1 MYNDTGKTNTKLYV
15 KKRDGRLEEV
25 LMDKITSRIEKLC
38 EGLNMDFIDPAEIT
52 LNVISDLCPGISTVQ
67 IDNLAAETAAYLT
80 TKHPDFAVLA
90 ARIAIS
96 NLYKETKEK
105 FADVVYDLYNMT
117 NERNQ
122 SRMPIISDFHYGV
135 VMKHADRLNNAIKHD
150 RDSTYSYFGFK
161 TLEKSYLLK
170 INGKVVER
178 PQHLLMRVSVGIH
191 GEDIDSAIETYDLM
205 SLKYFTHASP
215 TMFNAATPKPQLS
228 SCFLVANKSDSL
240 DDLTKTIKTCAKI
253 SKSAGGIGIHVHN
266 TSAAGTTWTKYP
278 KHESLGLVE
287 PLKCL
292 NDLAQYVDQGGR
304 RAGAVA
310 VYIEPWHADIYTYT
324 ELRKNT
330 GDKEEKTRDLFL
342 ALWIPDEFMRRVEA
356 DQLWSL
362 MCPRK
367 CPGLSDVWGDEFVKL
382 YKKYEDEKC
391 YNRQISARELWFR
404 IITSQIETGMPYVL
418 YKDACN
424 AKSNQKNLGTIKC
437 SNLCTEVIQYT
448 SPEEVAVCNLA
459 SIAVNMFVKPNGEYD
474 FEKLLKI
481 TKIVTKNLNRVID
494 VNFYP
499 VIEAE
504 NSNKRHRPIGIGIQG
519 LADLFLLKRY
529 PFGSLESRKLNIQI
543 FETLYYGALEA
554 SCALA
559 EKYGTYSSYQGS
571 PISQGI
577 FQFNMWNVEP
587 TNLWNWDI
595 LKEKI
600 AKYGVRN
607 SLLLAP
613 MPTASTAQILGN
625 NESIEPYTTNLYYRR
640 TLSGEFS
647 VVNRHLLNDL
657 IELNLWNEDMR
668 NELIYYKGS
677 VQKIESIPKDIK
689 ELYKTNWELS
699 QKIIIDMAADRAA
712 YIDQS
717 QSLNIH
723 IEQPTMGK
731 ISSVHFYGWKKGL
744 KTGMYYLRTR
754 PAADPIQFTVN
765 KSTLSNNVGS
775 QTEKNDT
782 LNMQQ
787 LVCSLENRDAC
798 TMCGA

>member
-1 MYNDTGKTNTKLYV
+1 MSNETGKAKLFV
-15 KKRDGRLEEV
+15 KKRDEKLEEV
-25 LMDKITSRIEKLC
+25 QMDKITSRIEKLC
-38 EGLNMDFIDPAEIT
+38 DGLNMDFIDPAEIT

-96 NLYKETKEK
+96 NLYKETKDK
-105 FADVVYDLYNMT
+105 FSDVINDLYNMA

-122 SRMPIISDFHYGV
+122 NRMGIISDFHYNV
-135 VMKHADRLNNAIKHD
+135 IMKHADRLNNAIKHD

-170 INGKVVER
+170 INNKVVER
-178 PQHLLMRVSVGIH
+178 PQHLLMRVSIGIH

-240 DDLTKTIKTCAKI
+240 VDFSKSLKTCAKI
-253 SKSAGGIGIHVHN
+253 SKSAGGIGIHMHN
-266 TSAAGTTWTKYP
+266 TSAAGTLLNNYP
-278 KHESLGLVE
+278 KQKSPGLVTR
-287 PLKCL
+287 LQCF

-304 RAGAVA
+304 RAGAIA

-330 GDKEEKTRDLFL
+330 GNKEEKTRDLFL

-362 MCPRK
+362 MCPHK
-367 CPGLSDVWGDEFVKL
+367 CPGLADVWGDDFVTL
-382 YKKYEDEKC
+382 YKKYEDKKL
-391 YNRQISARELWFR
+391 YNRQVSARELWFR

-448 SPEEVAVCNLA
+448 SSDEVAVCNLA
-459 SIAVNMFVKPNGEYD
+459 SIAVNMFIKSNGDYD
-474 FEKLLKI
+474 FEKLFKI
-481 TKIVTKNLNRVID
+481 TKIVTKNLNKVID

-499 VIEAE
+499 IIEAE

-519 LADLFLLKRY
+519 LADLFLLMRY

-554 SCALA
+554 SCELA
-559 EKYGTYSSYQGS
+559 ENYGTYSSYQGS

-577 FQFNMWNVEP
+577 FQFDMWNVKP
-587 TNLWNWDI
+587 TNLWNWDK

-600 AKYGVRN
+600 TKYGVRN

-668 NELIYYKGS
+668 NKLIYYKGS
-677 VQKIESIPKDIK
+677 VQKIESIPDNIK

-699 QKIIIDMAADRAA
+699 QKIVLDMAADRAA
-712 YIDQS
+712 FIDQS

-723 IEQPTMGK
+723 IEQPSIGK

-765 KSTLSNNVGS
+765 KSTLSNNVAS
-775 QTEKNDT
+775 QTEKNNS
-782 LNMQQ
+782 LGMQE